1 MDELQVLED
10 ELSSLRRKLDEAK
23 RKRSGLRQKI
33 GMARVQSLK
42 TSLSQVRTGLE
53 EKLMVLGE
61 RTEGR
66 ASEIEDKIGRLAKK
80 SMQQLWT
87 AVSSSAGSSE
97 NGQLCQSPNM
107 EGTQPNIYTGQQ
119 PPKDGLSEKA
129 S

>member
-10 ELSSLRRKLDEAK
+10 ELSSLRRKLEEAK

-61 RTEGR
+61 KTEGR

-87 AVSSSAGSSE
+87 AVSSPGGGSSE
-97 NGQLCQSPNM
+97 NSQLCQSPLNS
-107 EGTQPNIYTGQQ
+107 EGSQPNLNTGAE
-119 PPKDGLSEKA
+119 PPKGGLS
-129 S
+129 

>member
-10 ELSSLRRKLDEAK
+10 ELASLRRKLDEAK

>member
-10 ELSSLRRKLDEAK
+10 ELSGLRRKLDEAK

-42 TSLSQVRTGLE
+42 TSLCQVRTGLE

-87 AVSSSAGSSE
+87 AVSSAGSSE
-97 NGQLCQSPNM
+97 NSQLCQSPNS
-107 EGTQPNIYTGQQ
+107 EGSQPNPNTGQQ
-119 PPKDGLSEKA
+119 PPKDGLSENA

>member
-42 TSLSQVRTGLE
+42 TSLCQVRTGLE

-97 NGQLCQSPNM
+97 NSQLCQTLNS
-107 EGTQPNIYTGQQ
+107 EVGQPNINTGQ

>member
-10 ELSSLRRKLDEAK
+10 ELSGLRRKLDEAK

-42 TSLSQVRTGLE
+42 TSLCQVRTGLE

>member
-10 ELSSLRRKLDEAK
+10 ELSTLRRKLEEAK

-42 TSLSQVRTGLE
+42 TSLSHVRTGLE

-61 RTEGR
+61 KTEGR

-87 AVSSSAGSSE
+87 AVSSPGGSSE
-97 NGQLCQSPNM
+97 NS
-107 EGTQPNIYTGQQ
+107 
-119 PPKDGLSEKA
+119 
-129 S
+129 

>member
-10 ELSSLRRKLDEAK
+10 ELSGLRRKLDEAK

-42 TSLSQVRTGLE
+42 TSLCQVRTGLE

-87 AVSSSAGSSE
+87 AVSSAGSSE
-97 NGQLCQSPNM
+97 NSQLCQSPNS
-107 EGTQPNIYTGQQ
+107 EVHQPNINTGQQ

>member
-10 ELSSLRRKLDEAK
+10 ELASLRRKLDEAK

-42 TSLSQVRTGLE
+42 TSLCQVRTGLE

-87 AVSSSAGSSE
+87 AVSSAGSSE
-97 NGQLCQSPNM
+97 NGQLCQSPNS
-107 EGTQPNIYTGQQ
+107 EGSQPSMNTRQQ
-119 PPKDGLSEKA
+119 PPKDGHSEKA

>member
-42 TSLSQVRTGLE
+42 TSLCQVRTGLE

-87 AVSSSAGSSE
+87 AVSSAGSSE
-97 NGQLCQSPNM
+97 NSQLCQSPNM
-107 EGTQPNIYTGQQ
+107 EGTHPNINTGEQ

>member
-53 EKLMVLGE
+53 EKLMVLGQ

-107 EGTQPNIYTGQQ
+107 EGTQPNIYTGHQ

>member
-42 TSLSQVRTGLE
+42 TSLCQVRTGLE

-80 SMQQLWT
+80 LMQQLWT
-87 AVSSSAGSSE
+87 AVSSAGSSE
-97 NGQLCQSPNM
+97 NSQLCQSPN
-107 EGTQPNIYTGQQ
+107 
-119 PPKDGLSEKA
+119 SEESTKH
-129 S
+129 

>member
-10 ELSSLRRKLDEAK
+10 ELASLRRKLDEAK

-87 AVSSSAGSSE
+87 AVSSAGSSE
-97 NGQLCQSPNM
+97 NSQLCQSPNS
-107 EGTQPNIYTGQQ
+107 EVTQPNPDTRQQ